1 MADRRSDR
9 FQTEVTAI
17 ERLLD
22 DGRAAEAVGPAR
34 ALRALAG
41 RSGDEG
47 EERTQAIATASWFL
61 GRALA
66 ESGEGL
72 EALAPLDEARRL
84 FVGLA
89 AGGNDSAAQMAAACL
104 TLVGDCLRDLG
115 RLDEAAGAYRDAI
128 GLSSDERGGAAARAQ
143 LSIVLI
149 LEERYDQALA
159 ELAAARETFEA
170 LGETSGLMAAWYNT
184 GMAYRRAG
192 DLAAA
197 ERAFREALTM
207 ERELGDRRGEAET
220 LAELAVTAHARGRLD
235 AAVSLAADAASI
247 AAGLGEGEGGL
258 LEARARGHAATVLLE
273 LGRLDA
279 ARREAGRAAELEAA
293 ADEEVSEPWTTWGLL
308 ADVERAAG
316 DAAAA
321 AAARQRALAFYLA
334 YRRGGGESQAPGRE
348 LLRAAVDALV
358 DEEEEATLAGFST
371 LREKADL
378 PSRLRPL
385 LEALSA
391 ILSGDHDPALA
402 AHPDLSYMDAAELA
416 LLLEALDEEEPS

>member
-1 MADRRSDR
+1 MGDRRSDR

-22 DGRAAEAVGPAR
+22 EGQPAEAVGPAR
-34 ALRALAG
+34 ALLALAG
-41 RSGDEG
+41 RTGG
-47 EERTQAIATASWFL
+47 EEPRERTQALATASWFL

-66 ESGEGL
+66 ESGEAQ
-72 EALAPLDEARRL
+72 EALAPLDEARRRFAEL
-84 FVGLA
+84 TADGHET
-89 AGGNDSAAQMAAACL
+89 AAQMAAACL
-104 TLVGDCLRDLG
+104 TLAGDCLRDLG
-115 RLDEAAGAYRDAI
+115 RLADATGAYREAI
-128 GLSSDERGGAAARAQ
+128 GLSADERGGAAARAQ
-143 LSIVLI
+143 LAIVLI

-159 ELAAARETFEA
+159 ELAAARDTFEA
-170 LGETSGLMAAWYNT
+170 LGEASGLMAAWYNT
-184 GMAYRRAG
+184 GMAHRRAG

-197 ERAFREALTM
+197 ERAFREALAI

-220 LAELAVTAHARGRLD
+220 LTELGVIAHARGRLD
-235 AAVSLAADAASI
+235 AAAGLAGDAAAI
-247 AAGLGEGEGGL
+247 AAGLGEGDGL
-258 LEARARGHAATVLLE
+258 LEARARGNAATVLLE

-279 ARREAGRAAELEAA
+279 ARREVGRTIDLEAA
-293 ADEEVSEPWTTWGLL
+293 AGEEASERWTAWGLL

-321 AAARQRALAFYLA
+321 TAARERALALYLG
-334 YRRGGGESQAPGRE
+334 YRRAGGESQAPGRE

-358 DEEEEATLAGFST
+358 DEAEEETLPRLVA
-371 LREKADL
+371 LREQPDL
-378 PSRLRPL
+378 PPRLRPL

-391 ILSGDHDPALA
+391 ILGGDHDPALA